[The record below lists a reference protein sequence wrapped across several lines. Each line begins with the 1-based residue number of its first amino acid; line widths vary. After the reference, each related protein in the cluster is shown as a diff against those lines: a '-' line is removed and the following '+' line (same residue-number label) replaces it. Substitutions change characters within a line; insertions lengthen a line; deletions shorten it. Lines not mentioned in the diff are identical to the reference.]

1 MPKNILTSIFL
12 ILLTFQLHSQQKYT
26 LSGLISDG
34 RNVIGYLNDE
44 NNPLIVKVLTDNINL
59 TLISIK

>member
-1 MPKNILTSIFL
+1 VGHQQLEVFDEKDNQFL
-12 ILLTFQLHSQQKYT
+12 LDVI
-26 LSGLISDG
+26 LISDG
-34 RNVIGYLNDE
+34 RNVLGYLNDE